1 MTTSKPSDRRLV
13 PALAASLVL
22 LAAGIAVLWA
32 WLDGARPAEF
42 IGTALDPPGEA
53 AEFSLTDQSG
63 RTFSLSQARGQ
74 VVVLTF
80 LYTHCTDVCPFIAVK
95 LKKADDLL
103 GDDAAN
109 VVLVAMSTDPGRD
122 DLSTVAE
129 YSRRFGLFDRWHF
142 VIGQPS
148 DLEPLWRAYAVA
160 AQVDTTADL
169 PPEQPQPVAPATL
182 QALGLDTGLD
192 PSDIALAQGVIGD
205 FGGGYHL
212 THSTP
217 IWIIDPQGRLRV
229 LLRQS
234 ATPADIVHDV
244 RLLLP

>member
-13 PALAASLVL
+13 LTLVGSLVL
-22 LAAGIAVLWA
+22 LAAAIAVLWL
-32 WLDGARPAEF
+32 WLAERRPADF
-42 IGTALDPPGEA
+42 IGTVLDPPGEA
-53 AEFSLTDQSG
+53 ADFSLMDQSG

-95 LKKADDLL
+95 LKSADDLL

-122 DLSTVAE
+122 SLTTVAE
-129 YSRRFGLFDRWHF
+129 YSRRLGLFDRWHF
-142 VIGQPS
+142 VIGPQS

-160 AQVDTTADL
+160 AQVDTTGDL

-182 QALGLDTGLD
+182 QALGLDSGLD
-192 PSDIALAQGVIGD
+192 PADIAVAQGVIGD
-205 FGGGYHL
+205 FGGGYHV

-234 ATPADIVHDV
+234 ATPDDIVHDV
-244 RLLLP
+244 RLLLR